1 MINYNKKH
9 FDFHTRYETKQKQ
22 DQFYCR
28 RKQNKDSKRHKT
40 NKIEGSYSL
49 VPKAINQLTSN

>member
-9 FDFHTRYETKQKQ
+9 FDFYTWYETKQKQ

-28 RKQNKDSKRHKT
+28 RKQNKENR
-40 NKIEGSYSL
+40 KI
-49 VPKAINQLTSN
+49 I

>member
-9 FDFHTRYETKQKQ
+9 FEFYTHGMKKKQKQ

-28 RKQNKDSKRHKT
+28 RKQNKYIKKT
-40 NKIEGSYSL
+40 QNKENRRSI
-49 VPKAINQLTSN
+49 